1 MRISDWSSD
10 VCASDLLAGVPV
22 PVLYAWIG
30 FMGAAVLA
38 PVVLIFEP
46 GAMTGLFAIGP
57 EAFGAVAFSA
67 ICSTLIG
74 QGGMAWLL
82 QRHPISTVIPLT
94 LAAPAVTVVASAL
107 AFQTPVTGMMILGGG
122 VVLGGV
128 AMVTIRRDGQIPF
141 PKHSDS
147 SQPTRPNP
155 L

>member
-82 QRHPISTVIPLT
+82 QRHPISTDIPLT
-94 LAAPAVTVVASAL
+94 LDA
-107 AFQTPVTGMMILGGG
+107 
-122 VVLGGV
+122 
-128 AMVTIRRDGQIPF
+128 QIGRAQRLN
-141 PKHSDS
+141 SN
-147 SQPTRPNP
+147 T
-155 L
+155 

>member
-1 MRISDWSSD
+1 
-10 VCASDLLAGVPV
+10 
-22 PVLYAWIG
+22 
-30 FMGAAVLA
+30 MGAAVLA

-94 LAAPAVTVVASAL
+94 LAAPAVSVVASAL
-107 AFQTPVTGMMILGGG
+107 AFQTPVTGMLIL
-122 VVLGGV
+122 VVGCASCRERV
-128 AMVTIRRDGQIPF
+128 CQYV
-141 PKHSDS
+141 
-147 SQPTRPNP
+147 
-155 L
+155 

>member
-1 MRISDWSSD
+1 
-10 VCASDLLAGVPV
+10 
-22 PVLYAWIG
+22 
-30 FMGAAVLA
+30 MGAAVLA

-94 LAAPAVTVVASAL
+94 LAAPAVSRSAEHTSEL
-107 AFQTPVTGMMILGGG
+107 QSLMRISYAVFCLNKTNNTYINMP
-122 VVLGGV
+122 
-128 AMVTIRRDGQIPF
+128 
-141 PKHSDS
+141 
-147 SQPTRPNP
+147 
-155 L
+155 

>member
-1 MRISDWSSD
+1 
-10 VCASDLLAGVPV
+10 
-22 PVLYAWIG
+22 
-30 FMGAAVLA
+30 MGAAVLA

-94 LAAPAVTVVASAL
+94 LARSEEHTSELQSLMRISYAVFCLTK
-107 AFQTPVTGMMILGGG
+107 TKITN
-122 VVLGGV
+122 
-128 AMVTIRRDGQIPF
+128 
-141 PKHSDS
+141 K
-147 SQPTRPNP
+147 PNIQ
-155 L
+155 